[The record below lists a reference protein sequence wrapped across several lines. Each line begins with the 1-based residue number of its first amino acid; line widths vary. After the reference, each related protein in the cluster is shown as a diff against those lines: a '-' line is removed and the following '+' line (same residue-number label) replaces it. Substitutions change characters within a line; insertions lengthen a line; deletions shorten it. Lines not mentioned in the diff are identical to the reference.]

1 MLSFLTDNTHNDFY
15 LDDRGN
21 LVMGAST
28 VAIGQVCRNALRL
41 SLGELPLNIPAG
53 IPYLED
59 IFTANA
65 SLGVAQ
71 AYMMQAISKVAGV
84 AKILDFKLERRGDAL
99 AYYARI
105 LTNQGEVEVNG

>member
-15 LDDRGN
+15 LDKRGN
-21 LVMGAST
+21 LALGTGAP
-28 VAIGQVCRNALRL
+28 AIGQVCRNALRL
-41 SLGELPLNIPAG
+41 SLGELPLDIPVG

-71 AYMMQAISKVAGV
+71 AYMMQAIRNVDGV
-84 AKILDFKLERRGDAL
+84 VKILEFKLERRGDKL

-105 LTNQGEVEVNG
+105 LTNQGEVEVND